1 MKKVFKSLF
10 LGLLSV
16 GMVLTG
22 CKLEEE
28 SNNLALIA
36 AAAAGGSGHSGKT
49 ITGIAL
55 YEDGALDSEATSK
68 DNAQTLTVG
77 KKYEVELVYVYSD
90 GSKDEDP
97 IDLDEFIDNDKFGIS
112 VKGNRDIISV
122 HNDVYLQADA
132 VNTETAYARVK
143 ITLGEY
149 TSATYYFTTAAAQV
163 VTLSEITVEEV
174 AYSLNANETGSYVVT
189 ATYTDGT
196 KQTVTSSAIATS
208 SNPSVATASAGTI
221 TAVAKGSAKITISY
235 TEGGVTETAEIN
247 VTVLD
252 PSDPLQSI
260 EITTSNT
267 SVLAYNSSV
276 TLAATG
282 TYEIAGTVPISPTY
296 TIVSGASYAT
306 LTGTVLKN
314 SNTSGSQQSVTV
326 KAEFGGKSVTKVFN
340 FATRVDE
347 ADLELSIASVT
358 LTTAG
363 ETKSFNATYTLNGN
377 STDVTNTATMKSS
390 NTGVA
395 TVNNGVITAVAN
407 GTATITVTYGG
418 CEETIIVTVNIAS
431 GEGSGTIGFDFN

>member
-10 LGLLSV
+10 LGLVTV
-16 GMVLTG
+16 GMFFTG

-36 AAAAGGSGHSGKT
+36 AAASGSGHSGKT

-97 IDLDEFIDNDKFGIS
+97 IDLDEFIDDDKFGIEI
-112 VKGNRDIISV
+112 KGNKDIITV
-122 HNDVYLQADA
+122 HDDVYLQADA
-132 VNTETAYARVK
+132 VNTGTTCARAV
-143 ITLGEY
+143 ITLGDY
-149 TSATYYFTTAAAQV
+149 KKTYYFTTAAAQV
-163 VTLSEITVEEV
+163 VTLSEITVKEV
-174 AYSLNANETGSYVVT
+174 AYSLTANETGSYVVT
-189 ATYTDGT
+189 AKYTDGT
-196 KQTVTSSAIATS
+196 TQNVTSLATATS
-208 SNPSVATASAGTI
+208 SDPSVATASAGTI
-221 TAVAKGSAKITISY
+221 TAKAEGSATITLSY
-235 TEGGVTETAEIN
+235 TEGGVTETATIS
-247 VTVLD
+247 VSVLD
-252 PSDPLQSI
+252 SSDTLKSI
-260 EITTSNT
+260 AITNTNT
-267 SVLAYNSSV
+267 SVAYNASV

-282 TYEIAGTVPISPTY
+282 TYEKAGTVPISPKY
-296 TIVSGASYAT
+296 TIVSGDSYAT

-326 KAEFGGKSVTKVFN
+326 KAEFGGMSVTKVFN

-377 STDVTNTATMKSS
+377 STNVTTTATMTSS
-390 NTGVA
+390 DTGVA
-395 TVNNGVITAVAN
+395 TVSNGVITAVAN
-407 GTATITVTYGG
+407 GSATITVKYGDY
-418 CEETIIVTVNIAS
+418 EETINVTVNIES
-431 GEGSGTIGFDFN
+431 GDGSATIGFDFN

>member
-10 LGLLSV
+10 LGLVTV
-16 GMVLTG
+16 GMFFTG
-22 CKLEEE
+22 CQIDEETG
-28 SNNLALIA
+28 NLALVA
-36 AAAAGGSGHSGKT
+36 AAAAGSGSGKT

-97 IDLDEFIDNDKFGIS
+97 IDLDEFIDNDEFEIS

-132 VNTETAYARVK
+132 VNTDTAYARVK
-143 ITLGEY
+143 IKLGEY
-149 TSATYYFTTAAAQV
+149 TSDTYYFTTAAAQV
-163 VTLSEITVEEV
+163 VTLSEITVKEV

-189 ATYTDGT
+189 AKYTDGT
-196 KQTVTSSAIATS
+196 TKNVTSLATATS
-208 SNPSVATASAGTI
+208 SNSSVATASAGTI
-221 TAVAKGSAKITISY
+221 TAVAEGSAKITISY

-252 PSDPLQSI
+252 SSDTLQSI
-260 EITTSNT
+260 AITTSNS
-267 SVLAYNSSV
+267 SVLAYNGSV

-282 TYEIAGTVPISPTY
+282 TYEMAGTVTISPTY

-326 KAEFGGKSVTKVFN
+326 KAEFGGMSITKVFN

-363 ETKSFNATYTLNGN
+363 ETKSFNAIYTSNDN
-377 STDVTNTATMKSS
+377 STDVTNTATMTSS

-407 GTATITVTYGG
+407 GTAIITVTYGD
-418 CEETIIVTVNIAS
+418 CEETITVTVNIAG
-431 GEGSGTIGFDFN
+431 GEGSATIGFDFN

>member
-10 LGLLSV
+10 LGLVTV
-16 GMVLTG
+16 GMFFTG

-36 AAAAGGSGHSGKT
+36 AAASGSGHSGKT

-97 IDLDEFIDNDKFGIS
+97 IDLDEFIDDDKFGIEI
-112 VKGNRDIISV
+112 KGNKDIITV
-122 HNDVYLQADA
+122 HDDVYLQADA
-132 VNTETAYARVK
+132 VNTGTTCARAV
-143 ITLGEY
+143 ITLGDY
-149 TSATYYFTTAAAQV
+149 KKTYYFTTAAAQA
-163 VTLSEITVEEV
+163 VTLSEITVKEV
-174 AYSLNANETGSYVVT
+174 AYSLNANETDSYVVT
-189 ATYTDGT
+189 AKYTDGT
-196 KQTVTSSAIATS
+196 TQDVTSSAIATS
-208 SNPSVATASAGTI
+208 SNSSVATASAGTI
-221 TAVAKGSAKITISY
+221 TAVAEGSAKITISY

-252 PSDPLQSI
+252 PFDTLQSI
-260 EITTSNT
+260 AITTSNS
-267 SVLAYNSSV
+267 SVLTYNGSV

-282 TYEIAGTVPISPTY
+282 TYEKAGTVSISPTY

-326 KAEFGGKSVTKVFN
+326 KAEFGGMSVTKVFN

-363 ETKSFNATYTLNGN
+363 QTESFNAIYTSNDN
-377 STDVTNTATMKSS
+377 STDVTNTATMTSS

-418 CEETIIVTVNIAS
+418 CEETITVTVNIAS
-431 GEGSGTIGFDFN
+431 GEGSATIGFDFN

>member
-10 LGLLSV
+10 LGLVTV
-16 GMVLTG
+16 GMFFTG

-36 AAAAGGSGHSGKT
+36 AAASGSGHSGKT

-97 IDLDEFIDNDKFGIS
+97 IDLDEFIDDDKFGIEI
-112 VKGNRDIISV
+112 KGNKDIITV
-122 HNDVYLQADA
+122 HDDVYLQADA
-132 VNTETAYARVK
+132 VNTGTTCARAV
-143 ITLGEY
+143 ITLGDY
-149 TSATYYFTTAAAQV
+149 KKTYYFTTAAAQV
-163 VTLSEITVEEV
+163 VTLSEITVKEV
-174 AYSLNANETGSYVVT
+174 AYSLNEGETGSYVVT
-189 ATYTDGT
+189 AKYTDGT
-196 KQTVTSSAIATS
+196 TQNVTSSATATS
-208 SNPSVATASAGTI
+208 SDPSVATASAGTI
-221 TAVAKGSAKITISY
+221 TAKAEGSATITLSY
-235 TEGGVTETAEIN
+235 TEGGVTETATIS
-247 VTVLD
+247 VSVLD
-252 PSDPLQSI
+252 SSDTLKSI
-260 EITTSNT
+260 AITTSNS

-282 TYEIAGTVPISPTY
+282 IYEKAGTVTISPTY

-326 KAEFGGKSVTKVFN
+326 KAEFGGMSVTKVFN

-347 ADLELSIASVT
+347 ADLELSIDSVN

-363 ETKSFNATYTLNGN
+363 ETKSFNAIYTSNDN
-377 STDVTNTATMKSS
+377 STDVTNTATMTSS
-390 NTGVA
+390 DTGVA

-407 GTATITVTYGG
+407 GTAIITVTYGG
-418 CEETIIVTVNIAS
+418 CEETITVTVNIAS
-431 GEGSGTIGFDFN
+431 GEGSATIGFDFN

>member
-10 LGLLSV
+10 LGLVTV
-16 GMVLTG
+16 GMFFTG
-22 CKLEEE
+22 CQIDEETG
-28 SNNLALIA
+28 NLALVA
-36 AAAAGGSGHSGKT
+36 AAAAGSGSGKT

-97 IDLDEFIDNDKFGIS
+97 IDLDEFIDDDKFEIS

-132 VNTETAYARVK
+132 ENTETTYARVK
-143 ITLGEY
+143 IKLGEY
-149 TSATYYFTTAAAQV
+149 TSDTYYFTTAAAQV
-163 VTLSEITVEEV
+163 VTLSEITVKEV

-189 ATYTDGT
+189 AKYTDGT
-196 KQTVTSSAIATS
+196 TQNVTSLATATS
-208 SNPSVATASAGTI
+208 LNPSVATASAGTI
-221 TAVAKGSAKITISY
+221 TAKAEGSAKITISY

-252 PSDPLQSI
+252 SSDTLQSI
-260 EITTSNT
+260 AITTSNS
-267 SVLAYNSSV
+267 SVLAYNGSV

-282 TYEIAGTVPISPTY
+282 TYEMAGTVTISPTY

-326 KAEFGGKSVTKVFN
+326 KAEFGGMSITKVFN

-363 ETKSFNATYTLNGN
+363 ETKSFNAIYTSNDN
-377 STDVTNTATMKSS
+377 STDVTNTATMTSS

-407 GTATITVTYGG
+407 GTAIITVTYGD
-418 CEETIIVTVNIAS
+418 CEETITVTVNIAG
-431 GEGSGTIGFDFN
+431 GEGSATIGFDFN

>member
-10 LGLLSV
+10 LGLVTV
-16 GMVLTG
+16 GMFFTG

-36 AAAAGGSGHSGKT
+36 AAASGSGHSGKT

-97 IDLDEFIDNDKFGIS
+97 IDLDEFIDDDKFGIEI
-112 VKGNRDIISV
+112 KGNKDIITV
-122 HNDVYLQADA
+122 HDDVYLQADA
-132 VNTETAYARVK
+132 VNTGTTCARAV
-143 ITLGEY
+143 ITLGDY
-149 TSATYYFTTAAAQV
+149 KKTYYFTTAAAQA
-163 VTLSEITVEEV
+163 VTLSEITVKEV

-189 ATYTDGT
+189 AKYTDGT
-196 KQTVTSSAIATS
+196 TQNVTSLATATS
-208 SNPSVATASAGTI
+208 SNSSVATASAGTI
-221 TAVAKGSAKITISY
+221 TAVAEGSAKITISY

-252 PSDPLQSI
+252 PFDTLQSI
-260 EITTSNT
+260 AITTSNS
-267 SVLAYNSSV
+267 SVLTYNGSV

-282 TYEIAGTVPISPTY
+282 TYEKAGTVSISPTY

-326 KAEFGGKSVTKVFN
+326 KAEFGGMSVTKVFN

-363 ETKSFNATYTLNGN
+363 QTESFNAIYTSNDN
-377 STDVTNTATMKSS
+377 STDVTNTATMTSS

-418 CEETIIVTVNIAS
+418 CEETITVTVNIES
-431 GEGSGTIGFDFN
+431 GDGSATIGFDFN

>member
-1 MKKVFKSLF
+1 M
-10 LGLLSV
+10 
-16 GMVLTG
+16 
-22 CKLEEE
+22 
-28 SNNLALIA
+28 
-36 AAAAGGSGHSGKT
+36 
-49 ITGIAL
+49 
-55 YEDGALDSEATSK
+55 
-68 DNAQTLTVG
+68 
-77 KKYEVELVYVYSD
+77 
-90 GSKDEDP
+90 
-97 IDLDEFIDNDKFGIS
+97 DEFIDNDEFEIS
-112 VKGNRDIISV
+112 VKGNKDIISV

-143 ITLGEY
+143 ITLGKY

-163 VTLSEITVEEV
+163 VTLSEITVKEV

-189 ATYTDGT
+189 AKYTDGT
-196 KQTVTSSAIATS
+196 TKDVTSSAIATS
-208 SNPSVATASAGTI
+208 SNSSVATASAGTI
-221 TAVAKGSAKITISY
+221 TAVAEGSAKITISY

-252 PSDPLQSI
+252 PSDTLQSI
-260 EITTSNT
+260 AITTSNS
-267 SVLAYNSSV
+267 SVLAYNGSV

-282 TYEIAGTVPISPTY
+282 TYEKAGTVTISPTY

-326 KAEFGGKSVTKVFN
+326 KAEFGGMSITKVFN

-363 ETKSFNATYTLNGN
+363 ETKSFNAIYTSNDN
-377 STDVTNTATMKSS
+377 STDVTNTATMTSS

-418 CEETIIVTVNIAS
+418 CEETITVTVNIAG
-431 GEGSGTIGFDFN
+431 GEGSATIGFDFN

>member
-10 LGLLSV
+10 LGLVTV
-16 GMVLTG
+16 GMFFTG

-36 AAAAGGSGHSGKT
+36 AAASGSGHSGKT

-97 IDLDEFIDNDKFGIS
+97 IDLDEFIDDDKFGIEI
-112 VKGNRDIISV
+112 KGNKDIITV
-122 HNDVYLQADA
+122 HDDVYLQADA
-132 VNTETAYARVK
+132 VNTGTTCARAV
-143 ITLGEY
+143 ITLGDY
-149 TSATYYFTTAAAQV
+149 KKTYYFTTAAAQA
-163 VTLSEITVEEV
+163 VTLSEITVKEV

-189 ATYTDGT
+189 AKYTDGT
-196 KQTVTSSAIATS
+196 TQNVTSLATATS
-208 SNPSVATASAGTI
+208 SNSSVATASAGTI
-221 TAVAKGSAKITISY
+221 TAVAEGSAKITISY

-252 PSDPLQSI
+252 SSDTLQSI
-260 EITTSNT
+260 AITTSNS

-282 TYEIAGTVPISPTY
+282 IYEKAGTVTISPTY

-326 KAEFGGKSVTKVFN
+326 KAEFGGMSVTKVFN

-347 ADLELSIASVT
+347 ADLELSIDSVN

-363 ETKSFNATYTLNGN
+363 ETKSFNAIYTSNDN
-377 STDVTNTATMKSS
+377 STDVTNTATMTSS
-390 NTGVA
+390 DTGVA
-395 TVNNGVITAVAN
+395 TVSNGVITAVAN
-407 GTATITVTYGG
+407 GSATITVKYGDY
-418 CEETIIVTVNIAS
+418 EETINVTVNIES
-431 GEGSGTIGFDFN
+431 GDGSATIGFDFN

>member
-28 SNNLALIA
+28 SNNLALI

-97 IDLDEFIDNDKFGIS
+97 IDLDEFIDDDKFEIS

-163 VTLSEITVEEV
+163 VTLSEITVKEV

-189 ATYTDGT
+189 AKYTDGT
-196 KQTVTSSAIATS
+196 TQNVTSLATATS
-208 SNPSVATASAGTI
+208 SKPSVATASAGTI
-221 TAVAKGSAKITISY
+221 TALAEGSAKITISY

-252 PSDPLQSI
+252 SSDTLQSI
-260 EITTSNT
+260 AITTSN
-267 SVLAYNSSV
+267 SVLAYNGSV

-282 TYEIAGTVPISPTY
+282 TYEKAGTVTISPTY

-363 ETKSFNATYTLNGN
+363 ETKSFNATYTLNGT
-377 STDVTNTATMKSS
+377 STNVTTTATMKSS

-395 TVNNGVITAVAN
+395 TVSNGVITAVAN

-418 CEETIIVTVNIAS
+418 CEETITVTVNIPS

>member
-10 LGLLSV
+10 LGLVTV
-16 GMVLTG
+16 GMFFTG

-28 SNNLALIA
+28 SNNLALIV
-36 AAAAGGSGHSGKT
+36 AAAGESGHSGKT

-97 IDLDEFIDNDKFGIS
+97 IDLDEFIDNDEFEIS

-149 TSATYYFTTAAAQV
+149 TSATYYFTT
-163 VTLSEITVEEV
+163 
-174 AYSLNANETGSYVVT
+174 
-189 ATYTDGT
+189 
-196 KQTVTSSAIATS
+196 
-208 SNPSVATASAGTI
+208 
-221 TAVAKGSAKITISY
+221 
-235 TEGGVTETAEIN
+235 
-247 VTVLD
+247 
-252 PSDPLQSI
+252 
-260 EITTSNT
+260 
-267 SVLAYNSSV
+267 
-276 TLAATG
+276 
-282 TYEIAGTVPISPTY
+282 
-296 TIVSGASYAT
+296 
-306 LTGTVLKN
+306 
-314 SNTSGSQQSVTV
+314 
-326 KAEFGGKSVTKVFN
+326 
-340 FATRVDE
+340 RVDE

-363 ETKSFNATYTLNGN
+363 ETQSFNAIYTLSGN
-377 STDVTNTATMKSS
+377 SADVTNTATMTSS
-390 NTGVA
+390 NTDVA

-407 GTATITVTYGG
+407 GTAIITVTYGG
-418 CEETIIVTVNIAS
+418 CEETITVTVNIAS
-431 GEGSGTIGFDFN
+431 GEGSATIGFDFN

>member
-10 LGLLSV
+10 LGLVTV
-16 GMVLTG
+16 GMFFTG
-22 CKLEEE
+22 CQIDEETG
-28 SNNLALIA
+28 NLALAA
-36 AAAAGGSGHSGKT
+36 AAAAGSGSGKT

-97 IDLDEFIDNDKFGIS
+97 IDLDEFIDNDEFEIS
-112 VKGNRDIISV
+112 VKGNKDIISV

-143 ITLGEY
+143 ITLGKY

-163 VTLSEITVEEV
+163 VTLSEITVKEV

-189 ATYTDGT
+189 AKYTDGT
-196 KQTVTSSAIATS
+196 TKDVTSSAIATS
-208 SNPSVATASAGTI
+208 SNSSVATASAGTI
-221 TAVAKGSAKITISY
+221 TAVAEGSAKITISY

-252 PSDPLQSI
+252 PSDTLQSI
-260 EITTSNT
+260 AITTSNS
-267 SVLAYNSSV
+267 SVLAYNDSV

-282 TYEIAGTVPISPTY
+282 TYEKAGTVTISPTY

-326 KAEFGGKSVTKVFN
+326 KAEFGGMSITKVFN

-363 ETKSFNATYTLNGN
+363 ETKSFNAIYTSNDN
-377 STDVTNTATMKSS
+377 STDVTDTATMTSS

-418 CEETIIVTVNIAS
+418 CEETITVTVNIAG
-431 GEGSGTIGFDFN
+431 GEGSATIGFDFN